1 MLVGG
6 ETWWWHLWKFPLGGF
21 FSPPPPSRQGSEVIR
36 CEWGGGGR
44 ERMTSFARQVRE
56 ETGTGPQLS
65 PMSRT

>member
-21 FSPPPPSRQGSEVIR
+21 FSPPPPPADKEARSSAVN
-36 CEWGGGGR
+36 GGGR